1 MFIRLILLFT
11 LVPMVELA
19 LLIEL
24 GKRIGVWETLAI
36 VLLTG
41 VLGATL
47 ARTQGFVLIQ
57 RIRLELS
64 RGQIPGD
71 SLLDGFLIL
80 AGALLLLTPG
90 LLTDAVGFSM
100 LLPVTRTLFRNYL
113 KKFLKRKFQTGE
125 SEIHVNYHIDDV

>member
-100 LLPVTRTLFRNYL
+100 ILPVTRTLFRNYF

-125 SEIHVNYHIDDV
+125 SETHVNYHIDDV